1 MTATFQK
8 IQLRDYQLAAADQLL
23 AILKEHQLAY
33 LAGEVRTGKTLTVLH
48 VIRQL
53 LSDEKDWIGINPV
66 AMIVTKKKAISS
78 IQADV
83 EAIGLGDLVR
93 VINYEQLHKYQFDHY
108 KVLVVDEAHGVGAY
122 PKPSKRFRDLCQL
135 SHQYLVLMSGTPS
148 PESYSQLY
156 HQFTVST
163 SSSQPWRDYGTF
175 YAWAKR
181 YVTVKQKHVGM
192 SMPVNDY
199 SDARKDLIL
208 ADIEPFVVR
217 MTQSEAGFQQQIA
230 EQVHY
235 VKMKKRTYRMAK
247 RIMDDGV
254 IGRPGRRAVLA
265 DSGAKVMSK
274 LRQLWSGTIITEEH
288 GAIITDDSK
297 ARYIVEQFNGKKVAI
312 LYTFVAERQM
322 LDIVLAKAGIW
333 ATETPENFN
342 DSDCNTWFRGQ
353 VQSCREGVNLSA
365 ADDLVFVGVDYSAL
379 SYLQGRD
386 RASHWGRTRA
396 NRVHWI
402 LADGGLERRV
412 FNIVKAKEDFTVAH
426 YRRIRGEVSGEINQ
440 ALGGNGL
447 DCCSPAANLDWWNA

>member
-1 MTATFQK
+1 MTTAAQG

-23 AILKEHQLAY
+23 AILQEHQLAY

-48 VIRQL
+48 VIKQL
-53 LSDEKDWIGINPV
+53 LMSQRDWIGLNPV

-78 IQADV
+78 IQSDAA
-83 EAIGLGDLVR
+83 AISLADLVR
-93 VINYEQLHKYQFDHY
+93 VINYEQLHKYQFEHY

-122 PKPSKRFRDLCQL
+122 PKPSKRFRDLL
-135 SHQYLVLMSGTPS
+135 SISHQYLVLMSGTPS

-156 HQFTVST
+156 HQYAI
-163 SSSQPWRDYGTF
+163 SSSPSQPWAEYKNF
-175 YAWAKR
+175 YTWAKR
-181 YVTVKQKHVGM
+181 YVTVRQKHVGM

-199 SDARKDLIL
+199 SDAKKDLVL

-217 MTQSEAGFQQQIA
+217 MTQSEAGFQQQII
-230 EQVHY
+230 EQVHF
-235 VKMKKRTYRMAK
+235 VRMRPGTYRMAK

-254 IGRPGRRAVLA
+254 IGHPGGRAVLA
-265 DSGAKVMSK
+265 DTGAKVMSK

-288 GAIITDDSK
+288 GAIITDKSK
-297 ARYIVEQFNGKKVAI
+297 AKFIAQQFAGHKVAI

-322 LDIVLAKAGIW
+322 IDAILAKAGINV
-333 ATETPENFN
+333 TDVPEEFN
-342 DSDCNTWFRGQ
+342 STDNRTWFRGQ

-365 ADDLVFVGVDYSAL
+365 ADDLVFVGIDYSAL

-402 LADGGLERRV
+402 LADGGLEQRV
-412 FNIVKAKEDFTVAH
+412 FDTVKAKQDFTIAH
-426 YRRIRGEVSGEINQ
+426 YRRIRGEISGEIDQ
-440 ALGGNGL
+440 VLGVAGL
-447 DCCSPAANLDWWNA
+447 DSGSPAADFSWWDA